1 MILKP
6 VEETEQDRNRFAQI
20 IMSTTLGK
28 TYYPNEAFLRHEIVN
43 APIEDERFLL
53 ADEETNENIG
63 VLWINRRGA
72 FHSFPFLHVIAIRSE
87 YQGRGYGREAMKLF
101 EELCLE
107 DTTGKKVMR
116 TKAFLLVNCDN
127 SVAIRMY
134 EQFGYDCVGEIK
146 GLFRKRTDERI
157 MMKELRRGI
166 Q

>member
-101 EELCLE
+101 EDFCELQHEVVDLCEGKTIAGSEELLE
-107 DTTGKKVMR
+107 R
-116 TKAFLLVNCDN
+116 RAFDIFLHDIG
-127 SVAIRMY
+127 AGR
-134 EQFGYDCVGEIK
+134 FEI
-146 GLFRKRTDERI
+146 
-157 MMKELRRGI
+157 
-166 Q
+166 